1 MKASFQIVSVGFI
14 ALAISTVAS
23 RCVGCRSHRRHV
35 AAGVLD
41 RGGDRKQ
48 GCPKVFGEHP
58 NGLLTLT
65 ADNRV
70 MQIVTD
76 PNRKLPAQT
85 KITDAEALQLFQTMN
100 AFAGSYKTEGDKLI
114 WRREIDARGSFVGA
128 EQVRFFKVDG
138 DRLQYHSVPFVSSFD
153 GKEIVSNS
161 GLGSGEISSGFY
173 VNLGVAGL
181 LFDTSASINAAGSPL
196 PGSNLHAS
204 NNATLGFGIGYFV
217 TPDVSLLALLGVPP
231 QTTLTGR
238 GTLSGLTLGK
248 VTYGPSMLTANY
260 HFRQFGAFQPFLGAG
275 ITYTVVFG
283 TKDSAIVN
291 LRVRNSIGAVIRGGF
306 DVMFSDRWGAFFSV
320 SKVFVTTKA
329 SGNANPA
336 IPL

>member
-1 MKASFQIVSVGFI
+1 MQPTRQKLLI
-14 ALAISTVAS
+14 AT
-23 RCVGCRSHRRHV
+23 
-35 AAGVLD
+35 
-41 RGGDRKQ
+41 
-48 GCPKVFGEHP
+48 
-58 NGLLTLT
+58 T
-65 ADNRV
+65 
-70 MQIVTD
+70 
-76 PNRKLPAQT
+76 
-85 KITDAEALQLFQTMN
+85 
-100 AFAGSYKTEGDKLI
+100 
-114 WRREIDARGSFVGA
+114 FVGLAMAGQAQAA
-128 EQVRFFKVDG
+128 E
-138 DRLQYHSVPFVSSFD
+138 PAPP
-153 GKEIVSNS
+153 
-161 GLGSGEISSGFY
+161 SSGFY

-238 GTLSGLTLGK
+238 GTLGGLTLGK

-291 LRVRNSIGAVIRGGF
+291 LQS
-306 DVMFSDRWGAFFSV
+306 
-320 SKVFVTTKA
+320 
-329 SGNANPA
+329 
-336 IPL
+336 